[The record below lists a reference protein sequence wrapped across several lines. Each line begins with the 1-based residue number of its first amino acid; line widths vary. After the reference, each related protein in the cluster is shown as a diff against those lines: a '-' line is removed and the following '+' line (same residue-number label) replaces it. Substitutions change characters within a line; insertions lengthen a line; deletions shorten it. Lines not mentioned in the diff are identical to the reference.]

1 MNELDLTIRDAR
13 RRLAALVEIVRW
25 LWIVNAAV
33 MILGLVFGNYQ
44 VAALAGFTWVLAVVA
59 AAIARRTSAYLRA
72 AVRTMRST

>member
-13 RRLAALVEIVRW
+13 RKLAALVEIVRW
-25 LWIVNAAV
+25 LWVVNAAV
-33 MILGLVFGNYQ
+33 MVIGLVYASYQ

-59 AAIARRTSAYLRA
+59 AAMARRASAYLRA